1 MSKAT
6 VLNKATDK
14 ATIPED
20 DGADDR
26 RYRAPALEKG
36 LDIMELLATEPIP
49 LNVSAI
55 VQRLGRSTGELFRMI
70 QVLEHRGFVAQGPDG
85 YSLTTKL
92 FEMGLARP
100 SVRNLVEIA
109 IPVMRRLSTEI
120 AQSCH
125 LALPSR
131 GNIVVVARME
141 SREQI
146 GFSVR
151 VGYRQPLHLT
161 ASGAV
166 LYTYQPADIRAHWEA
181 LFDPAPSRPELDRF
195 RGQSEQIRERG
206 HYRMASGFIAGIT
219 DIAAPVMRGELAA
232 AALCVPLVKLMGE
245 QMPVEKV
252 ILRVRTAADEISS
265 ELLQSDGR
273 V

>member
-1 MSKAT
+1 M
-6 VLNKATDK
+6 NKAADTMTTPK
-14 ATIPED
+14 E

-36 LDIMELLATEPIP
+36 LDIMELLATEPMP
-49 LNVSAI
+49 LNASAI

-70 QVLEHRGFVAQGPDG
+70 QVLEHRGFVSQGPDG

-100 SVRNLVEIA
+100 PVRNLVEIA

-131 GNIVVVARME
+131 GNIVIVARME
-141 SREQI
+141 SHELI

-151 VGYRQPLHLT
+151 VGYRQPMHLT

-166 LYTYQPADIRAHWEA
+166 LYTYQPGDTRAHWEA
-181 LFDPAPSRPELDRF
+181 MFDPAPSSAELERF
-195 RGQSEQIRERG
+195 REQSEQIRECG
-206 HYRMASGFIAGIT
+206 HYRMASSFIAGIT

-232 AALCVPLVKLMGE
+232 AALCVPLVKLLGE
-245 QMPVEKV
+245 QMPVEEV
-252 ILRVRTAADEISS
+252 ILRVHAAAEEISS